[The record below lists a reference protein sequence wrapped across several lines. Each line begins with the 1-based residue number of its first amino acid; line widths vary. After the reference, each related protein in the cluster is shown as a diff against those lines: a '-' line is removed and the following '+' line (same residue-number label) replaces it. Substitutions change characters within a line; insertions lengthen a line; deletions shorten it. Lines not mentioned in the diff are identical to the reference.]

1 MGSMPYRMYDVAR
14 PYPGEGMQVNMAL
27 TIDHGGQAW
36 MVVACNEIRPEEM
49 TIGCCWSDPMH
60 NRKKHFM
67 PSSPSAFC
75 LRLGTERVFRHSCRA
90 MCRNET
96 PKMRKSQYEL
106 ATTSSKFSPAR
117 VAMLSVAGCGRREV
131 RAMTPNTSR
140 AKPQGGAR
148 V

>member
-1 MGSMPYRMYDVAR
+1 MPYRMYDVAR
-14 PYPGEGMQVNMAL
+14 PYPGEDMQVNMAL

-106 ATTSSKFSPAR
+106 PRPQNFHLPEWPCCRSLAVEDGKF
-117 VAMLSVAGCGRREV
+117 V
-131 RAMTPNTSR
+131 R
-140 AKPQGGAR
+140 
-148 V
+148 